1 MLVMAM
7 RVVTGRRNR
16 RRNRHGHGIRSA
28 SARICMLYKKMM
40 YMYQGSF
47 INNTFY
53 NIRNYINSEI
63 IYMYLQVLV
72 CSCCDLENRYI
83 ISAKKIENIQF

>member
-1 MLVMAM
+1 
-7 RVVTGRRNR
+7 
-16 RRNRHGHGIRSA
+16 
-28 SARICMLYKKMM
+28 M